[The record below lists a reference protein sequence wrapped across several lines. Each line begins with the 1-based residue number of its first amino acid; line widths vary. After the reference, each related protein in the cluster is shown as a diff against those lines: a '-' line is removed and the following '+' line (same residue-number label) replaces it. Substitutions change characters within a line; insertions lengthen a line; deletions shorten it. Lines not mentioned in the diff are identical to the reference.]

1 MRFAKAML
9 GLVQMPL
16 HSCAEPNLI
25 KFNFRATLEQRLVQ
39 MAYLRRTLFGKP
51 VVTIFDENSEF
62 KNYVQIEKLWLTFR
76 CYRIFREANS
86 NSSSVFAFR
95 QVFSGLIQRF
105 KGKPHKLG
113 YSHEERQKMNLRLGN
128 SLTQSCFS

>member
-62 KNYVQIEKLWLTFR
+62 KNYVQIEKL
-76 CYRIFREANS
+76 
-86 NSSSVFAFR
+86 
-95 QVFSGLIQRF
+95 
-105 KGKPHKLG
+105 
-113 YSHEERQKMNLRLGN
+113 
-128 SLTQSCFS
+128 